1 MSNTTF
7 AVLAVGAT
15 IAGGFIGHKLAKQ
28 LPDRFT
34 VFGRTLVRKNKG

>member
-7 AVLAVGAT
+7 AVLAVGGA
-15 IAGGFIGHKLAKQ
+15 ILGSALGYKAVKA

-34 VFGRTLVRKNKG
+34 VFGKTFVRKTN